1 MYVFWGILA
10 LLGLGLMVVALGRV
24 VRGYL
29 PDPELRSLP
38 ATPLERLGWVGLAA
52 SGGVLA
58 GMAVILLVFG
68 VDGFHE
74 EPLARISFWLLLL
87 VGVGVWTAS
96 WYATKRKEGR
106 LPLDE
111 RDRAV
116 LARSFSV
123 ESIVVLVSLVAW
135 TVGLTEVFWDEG
147 SVPIAYLQLLFWTT
161 FIGGAMGRSLGV
173 VLGYRR
179 GIAVDA

>member
-1 MYVFWGILA
+1 MDVLWGILA
-10 LLGLGLMVVALGRV
+10 VLGLGLMVVALGRV

-52 SGGVLA
+52 TGGVLA

-74 EPLARISFWLLLL
+74 EPLARISFWLVLLI
-87 VGVGVWTAS
+87 GVGVWTVS
-96 WYATKRKEGR
+96 WYLTKRRGG
-106 LPLDE
+106 LALDE

-123 ESIVVLVSLVAW
+123 ESIIVLLSLVAW
-135 TVGLTEVFWDEG
+135 TVGLTEAFWDEG
-147 SVPIAYLQLLFWTT
+147 SVPVAYLQLLFWST

-173 VLGYRR
+173 ILGYRR